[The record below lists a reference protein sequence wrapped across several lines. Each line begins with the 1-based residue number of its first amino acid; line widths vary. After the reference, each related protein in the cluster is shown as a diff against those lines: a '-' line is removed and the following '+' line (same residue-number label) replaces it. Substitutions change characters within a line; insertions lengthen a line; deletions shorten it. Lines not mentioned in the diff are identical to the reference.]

1 MNMDSLALWRLLTGA
16 SPDRER
22 CQSALLAIPEAS
34 SYTFD
39 ADPTATSAD
48 LEALEEGASLLLSV
62 QSPAA
67 KAMARNIHV
76 GVEVVSGDLNCCGIF
91 NAKDAFPLKGRV
103 VVRIPPME
111 SISWTLKGLVS

>member
-1 MNMDSLALWRLLTGA
+1 MNLDSLALWRLLTGS

-48 LEALEEGASLLLSV
+48 LDALEEGASLLLSV

-76 GVEVVSGDLNCCGIF
+76 GVEVVSAETNCCGIF
-91 NAKDAFPLKGRV
+91 NAKE
-103 VVRIPPME
+103 VR
-111 SISWTLKGLVS
+111 SAA